1 MQKEKNNLHEL
12 IQIRNENLLL
22 LVVVVVVLR
31 YLLRQCEK

>member
-22 LVVVVVVLR
+22 LVVVVVLR

>member
-1 MQKEKNNLHEL
+1 LHEL